1 MLYIDKYLVLGIII
15 DVFCTDRNQP
25 LRPTIELVQDSAGR
39 KMLKR
44 ELIHLSENPLLYI
57 TESLHERDIS

>member
-1 MLYIDKYLVLGIII
+1 MEKS
-15 DVFCTDRNQP
+15 QP
-25 LRPTIELVQDSAGR
+25 LRLTIELVHDSAGH

-44 ELIHLSENPLLYI
+44 ELIQLSENPLLYI